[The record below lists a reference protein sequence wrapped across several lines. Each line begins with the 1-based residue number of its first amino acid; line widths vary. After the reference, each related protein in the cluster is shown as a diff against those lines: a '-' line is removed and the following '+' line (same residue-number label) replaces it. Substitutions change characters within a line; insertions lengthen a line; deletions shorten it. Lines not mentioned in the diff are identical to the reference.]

1 MCKSVCKGKAACN
14 ASCEKKLSHGAG
26 GGIKASG
33 HGYEGG
39 LSNDNHLVVVDVSDN
54 VAPMKEYPKFDVI
67 EGGLQCDDFSRGG
80 MRR

>member
-1 MCKSVCKGKAACN
+1 MCKSVCEGKAACN

-33 HGYEGG
+33 HGYERG
-39 LSNDNHLVVVDVSDN
+39 LSGDILLVVDVSDN

-67 EGGLQCDDFSRGG
+67 EGGLQCDYFSRGC
-80 MRR
+80 MR